1 MGTFY
6 LDKKEGYGTFHYAN
20 GDRFEGLY
28 KDNERFGPGVL
39 TYQNDVLGKEVGV
52 WHREKL
58 VRLCTSA
65 SETFFISDHTEFEVF
80 PDEHH
85 DHIDLHD
92 NGYKMHDMLSKDN
105 SVFAFLSQTFQKHV
119 FSDETALPCG
129 IETYS
134 KDFHNLPLTQTLKE
148 QLDTAFFSNEYDQQ
162 RESNESFLVATNNS
176 TLAKEI
182 QKHVSATCSTSR
194 FCYIA

>member
-1 MGTFY
+1 
-6 LDKKEGYGTFHYAN
+6 
-20 GDRFEGLY
+20 
-28 KDNERFGPGVL
+28 
-39 TYQNDVLGKEVGV
+39 
-52 WHREKL
+52 
-58 VRLCTSA
+58 
-65 SETFFISDHTEFEVF
+65 
-80 PDEHH
+80 
-85 DHIDLHD
+85 
-92 NGYKMHDMLSKDN
+92 MHDLLAKDN

-162 RESNESFLVATNNS
+162 RESNKSFLMATNNS

-182 QKHVSATCSTSR
+182 QKHVSVLCSNLKFRLCRIIVQYDFRISVGKLICAL
-194 FCYIA
+194 FLS